1 MNFAFVYI
9 YGDKINLGRKLTH
22 SIKISHPDSFIIQI
36 TDLHA
41 KSIDTVDHVERVN
54 FYNETFIYD
63 CIKAKRRIIN
73 KFGPTVFLDS
83 DMLILESVNEFYNIQ
98 DYDFSIT
105 TRPKNYNQFVFT
117 PNKLHKQKFPEII
130 GRKVGDVMP
139 YNAGIFYCKNV
150 ETLEY
155 MLTSYNAMNKNYHE
169 WYGDQI
175 ALKEMVDVNMFKIK
189 FFDGNIYNYTPESV
203 SEDFSDKKALHFK
216 GNKKDYFDPIYDRL
230 FNNV

>member
-9 YGDKINLGRKLTH
+9 YGDRINLGRKLAH

-36 TDLHA
+36 AEFDA

-54 FYNETFIYD
+54 FFHETFIYD
-63 CIKAKRRIIN
+63 RTKAQRDIVN

-83 DMLILESVNEFYNIQ
+83 DMLIIESINEFFNIQ

-105 TRPKNYNQFVFT
+105 MRSKDYNQFVLL

-130 GRKVGDVMP
+130 GKKVGDLMP
-139 YNAGIFYCKNV
+139 YNGGFFYCKNV
-150 ETLEY
+150 KTLEY
-155 MLTSYNAMNKNYHE
+155 MLSSYKNITKNYYE

-175 ALKEMVDVNMFKIK
+175 ALKALIDNHMFKIK
-189 FFDGNIYNYTPESV
+189 FFDGNIYNYTPNSI
-203 SEDFSDKKALHFK
+203 SEDFSDKKVLHFK
-216 GNKKDYFDPIYDRL
+216 GNKKTYFKPIYRRL
-230 FNNV
+230 FNT